1 MGRWR
6 RKSVKMINNN
16 LNGFLGLCRKAN
28 KMAIG
33 HDAAVTSIK
42 QRKSYLALTCC
53 DASERLK
60 KEIADECSFNGR
72 NIKYVDAPFTMSE
85 LALAIGKKAGVI
97 SIDEEGF
104 ANKLYSIVTGG
115 YEYGEKV

>member
-1 MGRWR
+1 
-6 RKSVKMINNN
+6 MIADN
-16 LNGFLGLCRKAN
+16 LNGFLGLCRKAG

-42 QRKSYLALTCC
+42 QGKSRLALTCC

-72 NIKYVDAPFTMSE
+72 NIPYIDAPFTMNE

-97 SIDEEGF
+97 SVDEEGF
-104 ANKLYSIVTGG
+104 AKKLNSIITGG
-115 YEYGEKV
+115 